1 MNANC
6 LLQHTNVSVCVS
18 VRVGVYSMFI
28 CSFLS
33 NFQLHD
39 GNVCVHSVYTLHTLN
54 AEHTYMVSLAA
65 REDRCWSYISK
76 TFDFSSYYFNRQ
88 WDEHNNKVGLSMKQ
102 SNANQVLSKALHL
115 FNAQPNKTT
124 WAELKCSLSL
134 SVGKHAFSSVLKRLT
149 MYPKI
154 YFHTFLFHCSFSL
167 KMCRLV

>member
-1 MNANC
+1 MNECQLPFAAYKRKC
-6 LLQHTNVSVCVS
+6 VCVS

-33 NFQLHD
+33 NFQLHG
-39 GNVCVHSVYTLHTLN
+39 GNVCVHRVYTLHTLD

-134 SVGKHAFSSVLKRLT
+134 SLGRQARF
-149 MYPKI
+149 
-154 YFHTFLFHCSFSL
+154 FFCSQAVDDVSQDILSYIPFSL
-167 KMCRLV
+167 LVFSQNV